1 MPSFAKKIMVHESE
15 GGKKSGFDADR
26 RLCIAVLLA
35 VRINSIM
42 GGSIHL
48 AYVYAS

>member
-1 MPSFAKKIMVHESE
+1 MVDEPECEKKLEC
-15 GGKKSGFDADR
+15 DPDR

-35 VRINSIM
+35 ITINSIV